1 MKIAILTQPLG
12 KNYGGIMQAWALQH
26 VLKRMGHEP
35 ITINRQPDAQNIG
48 YKVTQLS
55 YRFAMKAIGRRKGII
70 NPEQYIQPA
79 TKNMKRFIDQHI
91 VMSEHIDGTAK
102 IKKHFEDHHYN
113 AVIVGSDQTWRPSY
127 SPNIYN
133 YYLDFISSTRI
144 KRISYAS
151 SFGVDHWEYS
161 KLQTL
166 KCRELVSK
174 FDAIS
179 VREHSGIQLCENHLD
194 ARAEAVLDPTLLIRS
209 KDYIDAFNLCTK
221 QDKKTGLFTYI
232 LDSTDIK
239 RDAINVLEETLDL
252 TAYSS
257 QPNSSL
263 GHSESTNIDDYLFPK
278 VENWIQAIRDSE
290 FVLTDSFHG
299 CAFSIIFNKPFIV
312 LGNEERGLS
321 RFTSLLDSL
330 DLKNRIT
337 SGSKSDLLHL
347 ANEEI
352 DWQIVNKKLEQ
363 LRNSSIKFLKSNLP
377 PKE

>member
-12 KNYGGIMQAWALQH
+12 KNYGGIMQAWALQQ

-35 ITINRQPDAQNIG
+35 ITINRQPDARNIA

-55 YRFAMKAIGRRKGII
+55 YRVAMKAIGRRKGTI
-70 NPEQYIQPA
+70 NPERYIQHA
-79 TKNMKRFIDQHI
+79 TQNMQRFIDQHI
-91 VMSEHIDGTAK
+91 FMSERIDGTAK
-102 IKKHFEDHHYN
+102 IKKHFEEHDYN

-133 YYLDFISSTRI
+133 YYLDFIASTCI

-161 KLQTL
+161 KLQTI

-174 FDAIS
+174 FDAVS
-179 VREHSGIQLCENHLD
+179 VREHSGIHLCEHHFD
-194 ARAEAVLDPTLLIRS
+194 TRAEAVLDPTLLLSS
-209 KDYIDAFNLCTK
+209 KDYIGTFNLCTK
-221 QDKKTGLFTYI
+221 RDKKAGLFTYI
-232 LDSTDIK
+232 LDTTEEK
-239 RDAINVLEETLDL
+239 RNSINVLEKTLDL
-252 TAYSS
+252 AAYNS

-263 GHSESTNIDDYLFPK
+263 GHSESTNIGDYLFPK
-278 VENWIQAIRDSE
+278 VENWIQAVHDSE

-312 LGNEERGLS
+312 LGNHERGLS

-330 DLKNRIT
+330 DLRSRIT
-337 SGSKSDLLHL
+337 SGTKSDLLRL
-347 ANEEI
+347 AAEEI
-352 DWQIVNKKLEQ
+352 DWGVVNSKLEQ
-363 LRNSSIKFLKSNLP
+363 LRNDSINFLKSNLP
-377 PKE
+377 SKE